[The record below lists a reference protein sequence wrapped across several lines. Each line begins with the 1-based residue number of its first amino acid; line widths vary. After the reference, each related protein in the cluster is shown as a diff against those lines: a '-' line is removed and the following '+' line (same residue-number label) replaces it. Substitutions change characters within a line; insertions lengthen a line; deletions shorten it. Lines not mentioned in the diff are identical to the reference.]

1 MGPQLCPSAP
11 QLCDASHSPQS
22 PSDQP
27 PPPSA
32 VENFFARRKYL
43 GRLYGTPNILGV
55 SMNSLV
61 SYPSRWNTAMAS
73 ALVSDVSKPTT
84 FSTSTCV
91 GGFSSLGTTS
101 RRRRRKDCDRPS
113 SLSFR

>member
-1 MGPQLCPSAP
+1 MGPPSAP
-11 QLCDASHSPQS
+11 QPCDASHSPQS
-22 PSDQP
+22 PSNHP
-27 PPPSA
+27 PVA
-32 VENFFARRKYL
+32 DFFFARRKYR

-84 FSTSTCV
+84 FSTSTCD
-91 GGFSSLGTTS
+91 GGARSLGTIS
-101 RRRRRKDCDRPS
+101 RRRRRNDCDRPS
-113 SLSFR
+113 SLSFL